1 MRTGRPAKSDTIYKM
16 QIHVNGTHRYAS
28 TQPFTIGEDG
38 KKHYTHK
45 HWGTLDENLR
55 FHPNTTYL
63 YASIEERGKLIF
75 PKEWDLSELENL
87 ESNRKRGRVAYEAD
101 DVDRMYGATWLLDR
115 VAERTGLTS
124 DLRKVFGGNMEM
136 VNDVLTLAYYPFI
149 DNLSYNHLSF
159 WQREVKAPSDRVL
172 NGVSI
177 TRLTQSITEKNRMDL
192 FRMRAARM
200 GKDELCAV
208 DSTSMST
215 YGFNLVDIRWGKN
228 KERLPLR
235 QTLEVVVYSLS
246 THMPIYYKELP
257 GNMPDCRTVELILTE
272 LEHAGFRNLILITD
286 RGYESMKNL
295 EMYIARGQ
303 KIITSVKVSNSD
315 VLSLIKGIDMSEG
328 YPKGMKL
335 SAKEKL
341 YYAQYS
347 KDYSVGGNGDN
358 VIKADKYRINLY
370 FSPMKRAE
378 AMCDI
383 QEAIDGQSAAVTALI
398 ADKKPVV
405 NQDDAKRQYNML
417 KLTFNEDST
426 IASFEENAEK
436 KASMLLTAGFF
447 ASKTLGVDFD
457 PLQAKNNYGM
467 RDEQEKCFAL
477 QKGPLNQDRLRTWS
491 EESKHGRMFICF
503 VGLILASYVR
513 HIWEENEYLRK
524 NFDSTE
530 SILAE
535 MRTIRC
541 IEHTGRMKFV
551 TPFVGAQVKIC
562 EAFDFT
568 IPDCCAPVYVSK
580 AKQTTRHRGRPAKPK
595 VEKQTF

>member
-1 MRTGRPAKSDTIYKM
+1 
-16 QIHVNGTHRYAS
+16 
-28 TQPFTIGEDG
+28 
-38 KKHYTHK
+38 
-45 HWGTLDENLR
+45 
-55 FHPNTTYL
+55 
-63 YASIEERGKLIF
+63 
-75 PKEWDLSELENL
+75 
-87 ESNRKRGRVAYEAD
+87 
-101 DVDRMYGATWLLDR
+101 MYGATWLLDR
-115 VAERTGLTS
+115 IAEKTGLTS

-136 VNDVLTLAYYPFI
+136 VNDILTLAYYPFV
-149 DNLSYNHLSF
+149 DNLSYNQLSF
-159 WQREVKAPSDRVL
+159 WQREVKAPSGRAL
-172 NGVSI
+172 NSVSI

-228 KERLPLR
+228 KEHLPLR

-295 EMYIARGQ
+295 EMYIAKGQ
-303 KIITSVKVSNSD
+303 KVITSVKVSNSD
-315 VLSLIKGIDMSEG
+315 VLNLIKGIDMSEG

-347 KDYSVGGNGDN
+347 KDYFVSGNGDN

-383 QEAIDGQSAAVTALI
+383 QEAIDGQSAAVAALV
-398 ADKKPVV
+398 ADKKRVV
-405 NQDDAKRQYNML
+405 NQDDVKRQFNML
-417 KLTFNEDST
+417 KLSFNEDST

-436 KASMLLTAGFF
+436 KASMLSPPASLPARLSEWTLTLCRPRTTTACVMSRRSALRCRKAPSIRI
-447 ASKTLGVDFD
+447 ASEPG
-457 PLQAKNNYGM
+457 
-467 RDEQEKCFAL
+467 
-477 QKGPLNQDRLRTWS
+477 QKR
-491 EESKHGRMFICF
+491 
-503 VGLILASYVR
+503 A
-513 HIWEENEYLRK
+513 
-524 NFDSTE
+524 STE
-530 SILAE
+530 GCSSASWDSSSHHMSVTSGRRTSISG
-535 MRTIRC
+535 RTS
-541 IEHTGRMKFV
+541 
-551 TPFVGAQVKIC
+551 TPPSQSL
-562 EAFDFT
+562 
-568 IPDCCAPVYVSK
+568 PRCAPY
-580 AKQTTRHRGRPAKPK
+580 AA
-595 VEKQTF
+595 